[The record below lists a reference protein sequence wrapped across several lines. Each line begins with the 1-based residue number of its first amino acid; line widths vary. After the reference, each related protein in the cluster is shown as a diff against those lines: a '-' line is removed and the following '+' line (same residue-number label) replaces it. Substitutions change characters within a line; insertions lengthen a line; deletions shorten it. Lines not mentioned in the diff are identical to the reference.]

1 MLIHKDS
8 QCIPYEWESESDGPL
23 NVSQAKQLGAIY
35 NSNNKSYFNL
45 FSRAC
50 DVNILSSC
58 ELGGQTLT
66 KSKTTKYFFN

>member
-1 MLIHKDS
+1 MHMLIHS
-8 QCIPYEWESESDGPL
+8 QCILYEWKSESDGPL

-35 NSNNKSYFNL
+35 NIYNSNNKSYFNL

-50 DVNILSSC
+50 YVKILSSC

-66 KSKTTKYFFN
+66 RR